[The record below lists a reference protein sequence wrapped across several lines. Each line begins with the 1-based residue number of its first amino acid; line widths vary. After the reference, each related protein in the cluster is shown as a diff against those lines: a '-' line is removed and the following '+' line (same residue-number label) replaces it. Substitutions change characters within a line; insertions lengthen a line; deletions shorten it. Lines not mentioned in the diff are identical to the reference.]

1 MLGSPRESPPR
12 QEEIV
17 IATDPIEQRVREVLD
32 GLARHHEMVEID
44 PQYADTAAFCAQYGY
59 PMEQSANTIIV
70 GSRKEP
76 KRYCAC
82 VVRAT
87 RRLDVNHTVRKLL
100 AVSRLSF
107 ADPEETRALTG
118 MVLGGVTVF
127 ALPPDLPIYVDE
139 GLMALPST
147 ILGAA
152 THPPNLNLPPPLPPP
167 LPAA

>member
-1 MLGSPRESPPR
+1 MLASPRESPPR

-70 GSRKEP
+70 GSKKEP

-100 AVSRLSF
+100 GVSRLSF
-107 ADPEETRALTG
+107 ADVQDFEDAGRGFVATLPEVSVRNAQG
-118 MVLGGVTVF
+118 RVVWSLGEYAF
-127 ALPPDLPIYVDE
+127 LE
-139 GLMALPST
+139 
-147 ILGAA
+147 AA
-152 THPPNLNLPPPLPPP
+152 EA
-167 LPAA
+167 PAT